1 MFFQP
6 HLSDLHHY
14 NLIEGFNSTL
24 AFKIFGPTLT
34 AMAERIEQPSP
45 PRRGV
50 FVGYSLPQPNPDA
63 RSTAPGNFPRLATAS
78 PTKTHSQIAV
88 ASTFDGH
95 PEYVLPVYSA
105 DTEMFTDGNGID
117 WPRMTVGEPI
127 ILDVDA
133 GRLSHAAIPT
143 SDRTQIGSS
152 NASSGHSLDE
162 RPKDPLLRQA
172 EIHPSELIINTSLK
186 KDEQLKVLK
195 AKQVE
200 IEATIASLLSS
211 PLSSPPPYKRQRT
224 PIHKQH
230 REPRSLSTSNTVN
243 IARGCSEG
251 QSVNRMPKT
260 NSCTS
265 QTSNSSS
272 MTNASTISVR

>member
-1 MFFQP
+1 M
-6 HLSDLHHY
+6 
-14 NLIEGFNSTL
+14 
-24 AFKIFGPTLT
+24 
-34 AMAERIEQPSP
+34 
-45 PRRGV
+45 
-50 FVGYSLPQPNPDA
+50 
-63 RSTAPGNFPRLATAS
+63 
-78 PTKTHSQIAV
+78 
-88 ASTFDGH
+88 STFDGH
-95 PEYVLPVYSA
+95 PEYVLPVFSA
-105 DTEMFTDGNGID
+105 DSEMFTDGNGID

-133 GRLSHAAIPT
+133 GRLSHTAIPT

-152 NASSGHSLDE
+152 NASSGHTLDE

-172 EIHPSELIINTSLK
+172 EIHPSELIINTSLEN
-186 KDEQLKVLK
+186 DERLKVLM

-200 IEATIASLLSS
+200 IQAKIASLMSS
-211 PLSSPPPYKRQRT
+211 LPPYKHQRT

-230 REPRSLSTSNTVN
+230 REPRSLSTSDTFD
-243 IARGCSEG
+243 IARGYSEG
-251 QSVNRMPKT
+251 QSVNQMPKS